1 MIKEVM
7 EPNQFVDLYEVLQ
20 ISHNADTDTI
30 HRIYRILA
38 QRFHP
43 DNQETGNEEF
53 FRSLTEA
60 YRVLSDPEQRAA
72 YDVHHREA
80 RCLTWKI
87 FDQSTSAQGVEAER
101 RKRDGVLSLLYRK
114 RVSQPE
120 QPYVTLKELEEILGV
135 PKEHLEFTLWFL
147 KENGQ
152 VQRSDNARY
161 TISLKG
167 VEAAEAILERKAV
180 PLLASASRVA

>member
-1 MIKEVM
+1 MQPSHFE
-7 EPNQFVDLYEVLQ
+7 DHYETLQ
-20 ISHNADTDTI
+20 ISHNADADTI

-43 DNQETGNEEF
+43 DNQETGSVDI
-53 FRSLTEA
+53 FRTLTEA
-60 YRVLSDPEQRAA
+60 YQVLADPEKRAA

-87 FDQSTSAQGVEAER
+87 FDQSTSAVGVEAER

-114 RVSQPE
+114 RVAQPD
-120 QPYVTLKELEEILGV
+120 QPTVTLKEFEEMLGV

-147 KENGQ
+147 KENQQ

-161 TISLKG
+161 TITLKG
-167 VEAAEAILERKAV
+167 VEAAEAILERK
-180 PLLASASRVA
+180 PMPMLTSASRVA

>member
-1 MIKEVM
+1 M
-7 EPNQFVDLYEVLQ
+7 EPTNFVDYYEALQ
-20 ISHNADTDTI
+20 ISQNADTDTI

-43 DNQETGNEEF
+43 DNQETGNEEA
-53 FRSLTEA
+53 FRILTDA
-60 YRVLSDPEQRAA
+60 YRVLSDPEKRAA

-101 RKRDGVLSLLYRK
+101 RKREGVLSLLYRK
-114 RVSQPE
+114 RISEPDHPAVN
-120 QPYVTLKELEEILGV
+120 LKELEEILGV

-147 KENGQ
+147 RENQQ

-161 TISLKG
+161 VITLKG
-167 VEAAEAILERKAV
+167 VEAAEAILERKTV

>member
-1 MIKEVM
+1 M
-7 EPNQFVDLYEVLQ
+7 EPNNFVDYYEALQ
-20 ISHNADTDTI
+20 ISQNADNDTI

-43 DNQETGNEEF
+43 DNQETGNEEV
-53 FRSLTEA
+53 FRVLTDA
-60 YRVLSDPEQRAA
+60 YRILSDPEKRAA
-72 YDVHHREA
+72 YDVQHREA

-101 RKRDGVLSLLYRK
+101 RKREGVLSLLYRK
-114 RVSQPE
+114 RISEPDRPAVN
-120 QPYVTLKELEEILGV
+120 LKELEEILGV

-147 KENGQ
+147 RENQQ

-161 TISLKG
+161 VITLKG
-167 VEAAEAILERKAV
+167 VEAAESILDRKTV